1 MPRAK
6 RAQVPTTE
14 PPAKPVTST
23 SVVVEKKSSRSNGN
37 AKAPSELEQA
47 IRSRA
52 YELYEERG
60 RQDGFAQQDWLK
72 AEAEVLSRYSRTA

>member
-1 MPRAK
+1 MPRVK

-23 SVVVEKKSSRSNGN
+23 SSDKKNPQNGH
-37 AKAPSELEQA
+37 AAPGLDLEQA

-52 YELYEERG
+52 YQLSEQRG
-60 RQDGFAQQDWLK
+60 RQDGRAQDDWLQ

>member
-14 PPAKPVTST
+14 PPAKPATST
-23 SVVVEKKSSRSNGN
+23 SVETKNTKTNGN
-37 AKAPSELEQA
+37 AKASFDLEQA

-52 YELYEERG
+52 YQLYEDRG
-60 RQDGFAQQDWLK
+60 RQDGFAQDDWLK